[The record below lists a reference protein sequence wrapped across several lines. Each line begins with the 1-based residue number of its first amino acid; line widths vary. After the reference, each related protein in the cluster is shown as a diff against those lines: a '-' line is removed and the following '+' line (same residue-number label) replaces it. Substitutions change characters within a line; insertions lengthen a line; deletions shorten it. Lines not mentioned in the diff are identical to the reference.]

1 MKSKWILTDL
11 ESSIYYYSSPLYKKP
26 KEYKVKDLEAYT
38 IIGIGKNKITLLNKT
53 VIEGLKEGE
62 TSLQGYISS
71 FSTPAVNIT
80 LRWEEKFN
88 RSIFK

>member
-11 ESSIYYYSSPLYKKP
+11 ESSIYYYSNPLYKKP

-38 IIGIGKNKITLLNKT
+38 IIGVGKNKITLLNRT
-53 VIEGLKEGE
+53 VIEGLKECK

-71 FSTPAVNIT
+71 LNMPANIT
-80 LRWEEKFN
+80 LWWEEKFN

>member
-26 KEYKVKDLEAYT
+26 KGYKVKDLEAYT
-38 IIGIGKNKITLLNKT
+38 IIEVGKNKITLLNKT
-53 VIEGLKEGE
+53 GVA
-62 TSLQGYISS
+62 TMLQSY
-71 FSTPAVNIT
+71 IT